1 MDRPRSTANVS
12 GLPGTASKLIGRAKT
27 VRWLAL
33 YETARMVYGHGKRA
47 WDNLEPGDRER
58 IGALMRKSKGRR
70 ANLTDSERNELWMLV
85 KKAATG

>member
-1 MDRPRSTANVS
+1 V
-12 GLPGTASKLIGRAKT
+12 GGTASKLIARART

-47 WDNLEPGDRER
+47 WDNLEPHEREN
-58 IGALMRKSKGRR
+58 IGYLVRKSRGRR
-70 ANLTDSERNELWMLV
+70 SNLTEGERNELWTLV